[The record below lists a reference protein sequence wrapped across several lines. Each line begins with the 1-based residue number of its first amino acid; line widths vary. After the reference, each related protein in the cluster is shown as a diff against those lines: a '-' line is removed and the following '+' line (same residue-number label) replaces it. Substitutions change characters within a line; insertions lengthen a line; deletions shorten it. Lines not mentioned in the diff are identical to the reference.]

1 MANQDSHDFDVVIIG
16 AGISGINAAYRI
28 QTQCPGSTYTILES
42 RGGIGGTWDFFKYPG
57 IRSDSDL
64 HTFGFPWRPWTEQK
78 AIAGEFFPPL
88 PLSLSFSFSA
98 SLPTNPD

>member
-1 MANQDSHDFDVVIIG
+1 MANTQQDSDFDVIIVG
-16 AGISGINAAYRI
+16 AGISGINAAYRL
-28 QTQCPGSTYTILES
+28 QTQSPGVSYTIIDS

-78 AIAGEFFPPL
+78 AIAGEFRSFVIPL
-88 PLSLSFSFSA
+88 IPVRYFDPSCA
-98 SLPTNPD
+98 A